1 MDLTRFYEHYKIYDK
16 DSLDYMTNAEYK
28 TYKAEPNYA
37 ILIALYRSL
46 PKDAL
51 KIIIKYIYQKLDLS
65 GRTLRR
71 LISSIENCLF
81 DEFKFIYDS
90 EYMCDPNIINFFEF
104 NKCDAFSE
112 WNMYELCDCRS
123 CCRGNRHCYDC
134 MPERLKKNYYV
145 KSCRCQNGKRYI
157 AYNMVYTVFNMIG
170 NIINKSGSTIYMAY
184 IMINNIVKKSGYNS
198 METYAEMDKKYT
210 NDSKDI
216 VGEMLNYV
224 IQSGPIDKNYQ
235 PVTDIE

>member
-1 MDLTRFYEHYKIYDK
+1 MDLTRFYEHNKIYEK
-16 DSLDYMTNAEYK
+16 DTLDYMTNAEYK

-51 KIIIKYIYQKLDLS
+51 KIIIKYIYQKEDLS

-81 DEFKFIYDS
+81 NEFKFIYDS

-104 NKCDAFSE
+104 KCDAFSE

-123 CCRGNRHCYDC
+123 CCRGNIHCYYC

-157 AYNMVYTVFNMIG
+157 VYSMIG
-170 NIINKSGSTIYMAY
+170 KNICEST
-184 IMINNIVKKSGYNS
+184 S
-198 METYAEMDKKYT
+198 T
-210 NDSKDI
+210 SKDI
-216 VGEMLNYV
+216 IREMLVYV
-224 IQSGPIDKNYQ
+224 IDSGPIDKNYQ
-235 PVTDIE
+235 AVTDIEY